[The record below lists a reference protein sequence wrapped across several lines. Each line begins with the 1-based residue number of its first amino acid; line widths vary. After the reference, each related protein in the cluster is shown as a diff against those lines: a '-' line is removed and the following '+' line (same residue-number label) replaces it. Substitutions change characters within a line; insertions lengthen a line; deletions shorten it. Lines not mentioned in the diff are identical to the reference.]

1 MEIKITKSAIITFC
15 ICVVLCISS
24 FCIGRYIRIGR
35 ISGTSEQL
43 ISGIIQAGDDTD
55 KIINELTLAGASAE
69 SAANYGRIIAG
80 VIEELRNVNE
90 ELSVSTNEAI
100 RAVESNKRITEIVK
114 SASSSLS
121 NTTGN
126 ALEDAIE
133 RAENY
138 ERLIESLQ
146 EALRNS
152 TENN

>member
-1 MEIKITKSAIITFC
+1 MEIKITKSTIITFC

-24 FCIGRYIRIGR
+24 FCFGRYIRVGR

-80 VIEELRNVNE
+80 IIEELRNVNE

>member
-1 MEIKITKSAIITFC
+1 MEIKITKSTIITFC

-80 VIEELRNVNE
+80 VIEELRNVDE

-121 NTTGN
+121 YTTGN
-126 ALEDAIE
+126 ALEDAIK

>member
-1 MEIKITKSAIITFC
+1 MEIKITKSTIITFC

-24 FCIGRYIRIGR
+24 FCFGRYIRVGR

-43 ISGIIQAGDDTD
+43 ISGIIQAGDDAD